1 MPRKEKI
8 FINMKK
14 QIRKSS
20 NGMSMFKRLSLGN
33 MICAWVGILVS
44 IILVLLMFTTK
55 LRSRVPQPIAYFIV
69 AAAISYVIMG
79 IAQAV
84 EGRYY
89 GDVFGQMTRRN
100 TTIMLTVFLS
110 VFAFGVVVAMGGSII
125 FQQGRGQEACEYTG
139 FGLAALA
146 WLGHAITSSLVVA
159 KTK

>member
-1 MPRKEKI
+1 
-8 FINMKK
+8 MKK

-55 LRSRVPQPIAYFIV
+55 LRSRVRQPIVYFIV

-125 FQQGRGQEACEYTG
+125 FQPGRGDPDWYSLAQEACEYTG
-139 FGLAALA
+139 LGLAALA